1 MQEYEIEKIYEMSIE
16 ELELSIPAFNSL
28 KRINVHTVEELC
40 NMTLSELKESKY
52 IGRKKL
58 DEILQKLEELG
69 VKPKEENP
77 EESKDG
83 SIVRS
88 KSFSCEIRIIPK
100 SEPCEEYINLISKT
114 LREKTLNSTWLSW
127 FEKNEIGKN
136 KMPVDGKIT
145 IGTDDT
151 RIFAHRSGIPIYGQI
166 SLRDYSKY
174 DIHAIL
180 ESFGADI
187 KSISLNIIN

>member
-28 KRINVHTVEELC
+28 KRINVNTVEELC

-77 EESKDG
+77 EESKD
-83 SIVRS
+83 S
-88 KSFSCEIRIIPK
+88 
-100 SEPCEEYINLISKT
+100 
-114 LREKTLNSTWLSW
+114 
-127 FEKNEIGKN
+127 
-136 KMPVDGKIT
+136 
-145 IGTDDT
+145 
-151 RIFAHRSGIPIYGQI
+151 
-166 SLRDYSKY
+166 
-174 DIHAIL
+174 
-180 ESFGADI
+180 
-187 KSISLNIIN
+187 